1 MVLPSGPGRYPARRS
16 FVWRALRRST
26 CPSTSDISSSTVQLS
41 SQVPD
46 PSLRAERPE
55 PLVDDER
62 RPENRFR
69 EDRPD
74 VLPERVGLLPVVEQ
88 RAEDPEPVDRSATRG
103 RAGAALPHRRPPPSS
118 APRTRP
124 QFRCLGLLL
133 DLVQTNCKRTTR
145 TSAARSPDRT
155 ARRGT
160 RRTGLHG
167 VVGLITQRSLVQIQ
181 PAQRSKSE
189 GVEG

>member
-1 MVLPSGPGRYPARRS
+1 MVLPLGPGRYPARRS
-16 FVWRALRRST
+16 FVWRAPRRST

-55 PLVDDER
+55 PLVDHER

-118 APRTRP
+118 VPRTRP

-145 TSAARSPDRT
+145 TSAARTPNRT
-155 ARRGT
+155 ARDGT
-160 RRTGLHG
+160 RRTRRHEAT
-167 VVGLITQRSLVQIQ
+167 GLIIRRSLVRVQ
-181 PAQRSKSE
+181 PAPQEECRSA
-189 GVEG
+189 V